1 MFISHNWSV
10 KRWKKFLSLCLVWSG
25 VRAIVACCLTQLLCF
40 VFILAGILPILSSEL
55 DGHEFSVWCT
65 MACLLTYLL
74 VVFVAHEL
82 LDLLGMQGYRTF
94 LDTACVDQKDEEKKR
109 AGIQSV
115 TACLFHSETLVVLY
129 SDLYLERLWTVF
141 ELSTFLAL
149 KPNGRLLVQPVAL
162 GPLTFFFVA
171 IQAFRV
177 LEVVLL
183 PSRWDQLLSDPVTFA
198 WGVTVMSLDLLGL
211 LLCALLLRIWGR
223 TRASLAQQ
231 AAAFSFCRAKCHVE
245 ADRDQISTAIQVLA
259 EKVGLVHQEASLK
272 ECISSFEGL
281 VRLQVPQRMRREF
294 GKTGIPFKTA
304 CLIALPSMAMV
315 LDFAVLRLRGLLS
328 EGLEEEG
335 LMILLEIL
343 QDMNYELCMPL
354 VVGLVG
360 MLSGCARGSPIFEAS
375 IVMSSFFLLVFG
387 LWLPGGPLMPSITIM
402 MDPLAEPGKGI
413 VLGLLLL
420 LQGLLLAYLY
430 VPSRN

>member
-25 VRAIVACCLTQLLCF
+25 FRAIVACCTVQLLCF
-40 VFILAGILPILSSEL
+40 LLLVAQILPVSTSQV
-55 DGHEFSVWCT
+55 DGHPFSLWCT
-65 MACLLTYLL
+65 IACLGTYLL
-74 VVFVAHEL
+74 VVLVAHEV

-94 LDTACVDQKDEEKKR
+94 LDTACVDQKNEEKKR

-129 SDLYLERLWTVF
+129 SELYLERLWTVF

-149 KPNGRLLVQPVAL
+149 KPNGQLFVQPVAL

-177 LEVVLL
+177 FEVMLL
-183 PSRWDQLLSDPVTFA
+183 PSTWEELLSDPVTFA
-198 WGVTVMSLDLLGL
+198 WGVAVMSLDLLGL

-223 TRASLAQQ
+223 TRASLAKQ
-231 AAAFSFCRAKCHVE
+231 AEAFSFCCAKCHVE
-245 ADRDQISTAIQVLA
+245 ADRGEISTAIQVLA
-259 EKVGLVHQEASLK
+259 ERVGLVHQEASLT
-272 ECISSFEGL
+272 ESISSFERL
-281 VRLQVPQRMRREF
+281 VRMQVPERMRREF
-294 GKTGIPFKTA
+294 GRTGIPFKTA

-315 LDFAVLRLRGLLS
+315 LDFGALRLRTLLD
-328 EGLEEEG
+328 EGVEEEG
-335 LMILLEIL
+335 LKIFLEIL

-360 MLSGCARGSPIFEAS
+360 MSSSCTRGSPTFEAS
-375 IVMSSFFLLVFG
+375 IVMFCFFLLVFG
-387 LWLPGGPLMPSITIM
+387 LWLPGGPLMPSLNAM
-402 MDPLAEPGKGI
+402 MDPFGEPGKGI

-430 VPSRN
+430 LPSRN